1 MLDIQNDSNEAMY
14 VKGYFGSS
22 EDPNSPTI
30 DNGDSFQTDESEV
43 DPIQRLGKSGSGSG
57 YIGKL
62 QRDSDVHRPQP
73 VLGHEHHF
81 THNSIEEYTIQTGGG
96 AVEALEDPHQA
107 QASRA
112 DFMKYMF
119 EEGNWTDLFA
129 TSSAWMLLDFTFYLL
144 GVNSSSFVPTM
155 FGEQSGPNQPP
166 YRKLISGER
175 HIMEATSVGALV
187 GSCIAIF
194 VMHHYSQK
202 KIQMGGFMVLGG
214 LFIVVGALYVTL
226 PSTNAHV
233 VIVVLY
239 GVCQL
244 FFNLGEWLCN
254 KVSGLQKLTTWFL

>member
-14 VKGYFGSS
+14 AKGYFGSS
-22 EDPNSPTI
+22 EDPNSPMI
-30 DNGDSFQTDESEV
+30 DNGDSFQTDKSEIA
-43 DPIQRLGKSGSGSG
+43 PIQRLGKSGSGSG

-62 QRDSDVHRPQP
+62 QRDSSVHRPQP

-81 THNSIEEYTIQTGGG
+81 SHNSIEEYTIQTGGG

-129 TSSAWMLLDFTFYLL
+129 TSGAWMLLDFTFYLL

-155 FGEQSGPNQPP
+155 FGERSGPNQPP
-166 YRKLISGER
+166 YGKLIGGER

-233 VIVVLY
+233 AIVVLY

-244 FFNLGEWLCN
+244 FFNLGECLCN
-254 KVSGLQKLTTWFL
+254 RVS